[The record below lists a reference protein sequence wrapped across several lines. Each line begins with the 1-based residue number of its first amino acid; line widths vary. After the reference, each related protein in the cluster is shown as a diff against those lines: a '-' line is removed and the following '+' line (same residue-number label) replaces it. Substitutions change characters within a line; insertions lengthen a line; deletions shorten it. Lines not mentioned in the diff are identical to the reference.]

1 MNDGTTAYA
10 QEYAIMYNND
20 LLVSVGASITSGTCE
35 LLWTP
40 QTGVTGIVTY
50 RVVRETML

>member
-20 LLVSVGASITSGTCE
+20 LLVSVGASITSGTCGAMDSTDGTK
-35 LLWTP
+35 LLH
-40 QTGVTGIVTY
+40 I
-50 RVVRETML
+50 E